1 MKKIKLIFSSIA
13 VILSLSACKTTQS
26 ISYQKENLPIEELE
40 KHSEIKTNEQ
50 LENIKKD
57 DSLLLVFAG
66 DIMAHEENFTMK
78 ADMENIWKD
87 IKDEIKAGDF
97 SFANLEAPVSDS
109 LPWKTYPTFNMKTI
123 YPDLAIEA
131 GFNVFSLSNNHTG
144 DQGLTGI
151 KSTYNYFEKK
161 EKESQNTER
170 PVYSAGIKTTAN
182 AELTYKILKKND
194 WTILFVAITELMNSY
209 KNAAYVDYIKPDA
222 EARKQFL
229 AQIEKLRK
237 ENPCDLFI
245 ISVHCAEAEYIRSVN
260 KTQKDFYYALLEHGA
275 DIVWAN
281 HPHVAKDWDVIV
293 NPESH
298 KPDKMIMYAL
308 GNTISGQ
315 RRDPQFKKPDT
326 ARDYTGD
333 GYIIQVRVEKESGQK
348 QITWVNPILITTY
361 IDSDKNYLIRKLD
374 DVFLNTLRKE
384 GDEKWASYLEER
396 KNLMESTRG
405 KLIWQ

>member
-1 MKKIKLIFSSIA
+1 MNKAMKKIKIIFSFLII
-13 VILSLSACKTTQS
+13 ILLLSACKTTQS
-26 ISYQKENLPIEELE
+26 ISTQTLE
-40 KHSEIKTNEQ
+40 KNSKEENARNNEKTKE
-50 LENIKKD
+50 D
-57 DSLLLVFAG
+57 DSILLVFAG
-66 DIMAHEENFTMK
+66 DIMAHEENFTMT
-78 ADMENIWKD
+78 APMEKIWEDVKD
-87 IKDEIKAGDF
+87 KIKEGDF

-109 LPWKTYPTFNMKTI
+109 LPWKTYPNFNMKTI

-151 KSTYNYFEKK
+151 KSTYSYFEKK
-161 EKESQNTER
+161 ELETQNTER

-182 AELTYKILKKND
+182 AAITYKVMKKND

-209 KNAAYVDYIKPDA
+209 KNAAYVDYIKPD
-222 EARKQFL
+222 EETRKEFL
-229 AQIEKLRK
+229 AQIEKLRQ

-245 ISVHCAEAEYIRSVN
+245 VSVHCAEPEYIRSV
-260 KTQKDFYYALLEHGA
+260 KESQKDFYYSLLEHGV

-281 HPHVAKDWDVIV
+281 HPHVAKNWDVII
-293 NPESH
+293 NPETQ

-333 GYIIQVRVEKESGQK
+333 GYIIQVRVEKKSEQK

-361 IDSDKNYLIRKLD
+361 IDSNKNYLIRKLD
-374 DVFLNTLRKE
+374 DAFLNALKKQ